1 MRRGHRWGLAG
12 IVTALAL
19 LTPYA
24 DALRPAHDPDVS
36 TADLVSMVRSSGA
49 TSFSGSVDVQGRVG
63 LPIADHFSDLA
74 DLFGGESRLR
84 VWWRGS
90 DDWRVDRLLTTGEVD
105 LFHHENVT
113 VSWDYERQEA
123 RTGPDP
129 HVRLPRDS
137 DLIPPAIATRALDG
151 VPASAVRRLSARRV
165 AGVVTAGL
173 RVDTDDPRSSIDHVD
188 LWVEPDTGVT
198 LSVDVYGSGADPVLT
213 STFTSFS
220 RATPDSATTRFRA
233 VRGVR
238 QVFDPVLDIADATD
252 QFAPVRPPA
261 QVAGFD
267 RTNDELGAAGLYG
280 TGLTRLMALPLPE
293 HEAADLADQ
302 LRASGATRSD
312 GRELLRVG
320 PLGVTL
326 TRTNLHD
333 GTRWL
338 LAGTVTDDT
347 LARAAETF
355 AADTRLR

>member
-24 DALRPAHDPDVS
+24 DALRPAHDPHVS
-36 TADLVSMVRSSGA
+36 TADLLSRVRDSSETA
-49 TSFSGSVDVQGRVG
+49 YSGTVDVQGHLG

-90 DDWRVDRLLTTGEVD
+90 DDWRVDRLLTTGEQD

-137 DLIPPAIATRALDG
+137 DLIPPEIATRALEG
-151 VPASAVRRLSARRV
+151 VPTSSVSRIAARRV
-165 AGVVTAGL
+165 AGVAAAGL
-173 RVDTDDPRSSIDHVD
+173 RVDLDDPRSSIDHVD
-188 LWVEPDTGVT
+188 LWVDPASGLALDVE
-198 LSVDVYGSGADPVLT
+198 VYGTGSSPVLT
-213 STFTSFS
+213 SRFTTFS
-220 RATPDSATTRFRA
+220 RATPALATTRFRA
-233 VRGVR
+233 VPGVH
-238 QVFDPVLDIADATD
+238 QIFDPVLDIADAAN

-267 RTNDELGAAGLYG
+267 RAAGQAGAAGIYG
-280 TGLTRLMALPLPE
+280 VGLTRLLALPLPVR
-293 HEAADLADQ
+293 EAADLAQQ
-302 LRASGATRSD
+302 LRASGATKVD

-320 PLGVTL
+320 PLGVTVTGTHL
-326 TRTNLHD
+326 FD

-347 LARAAETF
+347 LAAAAES
-355 AADTRLR
+355 LRAGTSPR

>member
-24 DALRPAHDPDVS
+24 GSLRPTHDPHVP
-36 TADLVSMVRSSGA
+36 TADLVSRVRDSSDA
-49 TSFSGSVDVQGRVG
+49 TFSGMVDVQGHLG

-113 VSWDYERQEA
+113 VSWNYERQEA

-151 VPASAVRRLSARRV
+151 VPTSAVSRISARRV
-165 AGVVTAGL
+165 AGVTTAGL
-173 RVDTDDPRSSIDHVD
+173 RVDIDDPRSSIDHVD
-188 LWVEPDTGVT
+188 LWVDPDSG
-198 LSVDVYGSGADPVLT
+198 LALAVDVYGTASSPVLT
-213 STFTSFS
+213 STFTTFS
-220 RATPDSATTRFRA
+220 RATPALATTRFRA
-233 VRGVR
+233 VHGVA
-238 QVFDPVLDIADATD
+238 QVFDPILDIADAAN

-267 RTNDELGAAGLYG
+267 RTKGAAGATGIYG
-280 TGLTRLMALPLPE
+280 VGLTRLLALPLPE
-293 HEAADLADQ
+293 HEADDLAAQ
-302 LRASGATRSD
+302 LRTSGATRVD

-326 TRTNLHD
+326 TRTNLRT

-338 LAGTVTDDT
+338 LAGTVTDAT
-347 LARAAETF
+347 LDLAAASF
-355 AADTRLR
+355 RRDPSRR

>member
-1 MRRGHRWGLAG
+1 MRRGQRWGLAG
-12 IVTALAL
+12 VVAALAL

-24 DALRPAHDPDVS
+24 DVLRPTHDPDVS
-36 TADLVSMVRSSGA
+36 TPALVALVRDSSDA
-49 TSFSGSVDVQGRVG
+49 TFSGTVDVQGHLG
-63 LPIADHFSDLA
+63 LPIADHFSDVA

-105 LFHHENVT
+105 LFHHENLT

-129 HVRLPRDS
+129 KVRLPRDS

-151 VPASAVRRLSARRV
+151 VPTSAVSRISARRV
-165 AGVVTAGL
+165 AGVTAAGL
-173 RVDTDDPRSSIDHVD
+173 RVGIDDPRSSIDHVD
-188 LWVEPDTGVT
+188 LWVDPDTG
-198 LSVDVYGSGADPVLT
+198 LALAVDVYGTGSSPVLT
-213 STFTSFS
+213 SRFTAFS
-220 RATPDSATTRFRA
+220 RATPTPATTRFRA
-233 VRGVR
+233 VPGVH
-238 QVFDPVLDIADATD
+238 QVFDPVLDIADAAD

-267 RTNDELGAAGLYG
+267 RAKGAAGAAGIYG
-280 TGLTRLMALPLPE
+280 VGLTRLLAIPLPE
-293 HEAADLADQ
+293 HEAADLAEQ
-302 LRASGATRSD
+302 LRVSGATRSH

-347 LARAAETF
+347 LDL
-355 AADTRLR
+355 AADTFSAGTSPR